1 MALGG
6 TARDTQTGRR
16 RARSRTAL
24 AQLVVGV
31 LAAAVLLGGIS
42 AAALLPAERQITA
55 LGARTG
61 FSPGAGIMLA
71 DPDDM
76 ERELDAVVDSGAGW
90 VRLDVD
96 WSQVEDTRGSYEWSR
111 VDRVVDAA
119 RDRDIEVLALLAYTP
134 EWARPPG
141 TSTHAPPE
149 DPAQFAAFAEAATER
164 LRPRGVRTY
173 EIWNEPNLPQFWE
186 PRPDAAAYL
195 PLLAAASA
203 AVHRAAPDATVLSG
217 GLAPASDGGRNGQVD
232 PRTFLRQLYAL
243 GAAPLT
249 DGVAVH
255 PYSFPATPL
264 QSGTSEWNTFQK
276 LPDLRATMV
285 EYGDGDGQLWLTELG
300 APTGSSSAA
309 VDEELQAEIVA
320 EAVTH
325 AAGQE
330 WAGPVFVYAIRDAG
344 SDPDERED
352 NFGLLR
358 RDFSPKVAFHRLREL
373 LG

>member
-6 TARDTQTGRR
+6 TAQDTSTGRR
-16 RARSRTAL
+16 RGSAQ
-24 AQLVVGV
+24 AQLL
-31 LAAAVLLGGIS
+31 LALLAVAVLVGGVC
-42 AAALLPAERQITA
+42 AAALLPAERRLTA
-55 LGARTG
+55 LGSRTG

-71 DPDDM
+71 DADDM
-76 ERELDAVVDSGAGW
+76 ERELDAVVDSGAAW

-96 WSQVEDTRGSYEWSR
+96 WSQVEDTRGRYTWSR

-119 RDRDIEVLALLAYTP
+119 RDRGIEVLALLAYTP

-149 DPAQFAAFAEAATER
+149 DPVQFAAFAEAAAER
-164 LRPRGVRTY
+164 YRPRGVRTY

-186 PRPDAAAYL
+186 PRPDAAAYV

-203 AVHRAAPDATVLSG
+203 AVHRAAPDATVLSA
-217 GLAPASDGGRNGQVD
+217 GLAPASDDGRDGQVD
-232 PRTFLRQLYAL
+232 PRTFLRQLYEL

-264 QSGTSEWNTFQK
+264 QPGTSEWNTFQK
-276 LPDLRATMV
+276 LPDMRATMV
-285 EYGDGDGQLWLTELG
+285 EYGDGDDRLWLTELG
-300 APTGSSSAA
+300 APTGRSSGA
-309 VDEELQAEIVA
+309 VDEQRQAEIVL
-320 EAVTH
+320 EAVRH
-325 AAGQE
+325 AAGE
-330 WAGPVFVYAIRDAG
+330 DWTGPVFVYAIRDAG
-344 SDPDERED
+344 TDPDDRED
-352 NFGLLR
+352 NFGLLG
-358 RDFSPKVAFHRLREL
+358 RDFAPKLAFHRLREL